1 MLKINPFIKQAIAKA
16 ILWLF
21 AIFALLILFF
31 VIGFIL
37 VKGLPVIFQ
46 NPQFL
51 TTNPEQMGKSGGILA
66 PIIGTLVLTF
76 LAVAIATPVSLGTAI
91 FLTEYRRETR
101 FTRVIRFGTECLAGI
116 PSIIFGLFGFAFFV
130 VFLKMGW
137 SILSGSLTL
146 SFMIL
151 PTIIRTTEEAIK
163 TVPKSYREVAFAA
176 GATKWQTITKVVL
189 PTALPGIV
197 TGVILG
203 IGRSVGETAA
213 TIFTAGMAL
222 RLPTSVFSSTRTLAV
237 HFYIIARE
245 GISLKNAFAAASVLI
260 ILILVIN
267 TSANWL
273 LRRFVSHEIGR

>member
-1 MLKINPFIKQAIAKA
+1 MFKINPFIKQAIAQA

-31 VIGFIL
+31 IIGFIL